1 MVQSKRISWPML
13 REVLSGGRAAMRAM
27 ALEPGVK
34 GVG

>member
-1 MVQSKRISWPML
+1 MVQSKRISWPMC

-27 ALEPGVK
+27 AFEPGTR